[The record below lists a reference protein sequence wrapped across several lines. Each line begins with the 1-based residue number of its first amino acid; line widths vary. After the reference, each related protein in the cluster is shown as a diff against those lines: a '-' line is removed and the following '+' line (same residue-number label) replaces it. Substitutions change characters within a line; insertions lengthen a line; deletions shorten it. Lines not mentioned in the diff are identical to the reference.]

1 MRAIAGALVVL
12 AGAILLGAG
21 VLANALVR
29 SAGKSDDAWGLAAV
43 GGVILGIVGLAVLVL
58 SVSSDRKAQP

>member
-1 MRAIAGALVVL
+1 MKAIAGALVVL

-29 SAGKSDDAWGLAAV
+29 SAGKSDDVWGLAAV
-43 GGVILGIVGLAVLVL
+43 GGVVLGIVGLAVLAL
-58 SVSSDRKAQP
+58 SFSDRKSPP